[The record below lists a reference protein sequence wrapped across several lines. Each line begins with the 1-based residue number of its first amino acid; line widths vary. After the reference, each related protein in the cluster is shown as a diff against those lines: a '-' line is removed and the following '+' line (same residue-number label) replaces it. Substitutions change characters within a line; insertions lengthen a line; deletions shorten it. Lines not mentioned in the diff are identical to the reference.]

1 MTDFSRKIG
10 FLPHQSAVNVTREP
24 HLIRLNELGNRLT
37 CHVSKN
43 ESSDTSIGTAAG
55 LEVP

>member
-10 FLPHQSAVNVTREP
+10 LVPHQSAVNVTRES

-37 CHVSKN
+37 CHVPKN
-43 ESSDTSIGTAAG
+43 ESSDTSVGAAAG
-55 LEVP
+55 LEAP